1 MSLKVYRAGVSQIPQ
16 AYRIVSEYYEAAAV
30 QVREDRDEFEREYF
44 ADGAGVWLAE
54 GDGEVVG
61 CVALRSLPEMVR
73 CAEIK
78 RMYVHPGHRG
88 LGVSDL
94 LLSALEDF
102 ARRSGYEWLYLDT
115 AADMKAAARFYRR
128 KGFVDC
134 DRYNQN
140 PQASLFMRKKIGAD

>member
-1 MSLKVYRAGVSQIPQ
+1 MSLKVYRASVPQIPQ
-16 AYRIVSEYYEAAAV
+16 AYRIVSEYYEAASV
-30 QVREDRDEFEREYF
+30 QVREDRHEFEQEYF
-44 ADGAGVWLAE
+44 ADGTGIWLAE
-54 GDGEVVG
+54 SDGEVVG
-61 CVALRSLPEMVR
+61 CVALRRLPEMVR

-102 ARRSGYEWLYLDT
+102 ARRSGYAWLYLDT

-140 PQASLFMRKKIGAD
+140 PQAALFMRKKIGAD

>member
-1 MSLKVYRAGVSQIPQ
+1 MSLKVYCAGVSQIPQ
-16 AYRIVSEYYEAAAV
+16 AYRIVSEYYEVASV

-44 ADGAGVWLAE
+44 ADGAGIRLAE
-54 GDGEVVG
+54 SGGEVVG
-61 CVALRSLPEMVR
+61 CVALRRLPEVVR

-78 RMYVHPGHRG
+78 RMYVHPSYRG

-94 LLSALEDF
+94 LLSVLEDF
-102 ARRSGYEWLYLDT
+102 ARRSVYAWLYLDT

-128 KGFVDC
+128 KGFEDC

-140 PQASLFMRKKIGAD
+140 PQAALFMRKKVGAD